1 MLAKLKIKPLMSTY
15 FHFTPPSSDT
25 LTSQQYDVTER
36 LILGKYDGIKALVHL
51 GRGSMRKKIDKKK
64 QLKKRTN

>member
-51 GRGSMRKKIDKKK
+51 GRGSMRKKIVKKK